1 MTAIAIG
8 GLAVSYLIFDDEP
21 LMWRLAAGNVIGSVI
36 FATTGFALA
45 FVLGLNTPTVIAA
58 FVLTL
63 FPVALLL
70 RGPRRKNFAHDW
82 AKAKGK
88 LQGGS
93 SAKFLRFA
101 YYAFFLLVFV
111 LFFDRAMMETPSGIF
126 TGGSQNLGDLP
137 FHLGAIYSFTDGANF
152 PPQNPSF
159 AGAKFSYPFLADLL
173 TAFYVKLGADVRNA
187 MFVQNVG
194 WAFSLLAIL
203 ERFVFRLSNDRLAAR
218 IAPFLLFFSGG
229 LGFLWFFSD
238 YWSQTKGFFDFLSN
252 LPKDYTISDAFR
264 WGNSMVVLFMTQR
277 SLLLGM
283 PLTLIVLD
291 YLWKVFATEPTDVEV
306 SEKSHEREKAKK
318 GKSEKVVS
326 PLLSFSFS
334 PFLVGVLAGTLPLV
348 HLHSLAV
355 LFVVGLCLF
364 IAKPEKWKTWLIFAA
379 GVAVIAVPEILWSMA
394 GSATRTAEFFAW
406 HYGWDKR
413 DQNFFWFWFTNTGI
427 FIPLL
432 VFGLYRAWIATGD
445 QESKEKGQRT
455 KDEGLLSTHHSSLLA
470 FYIPFA
476 IVFVVSNAAKLA
488 PWEWDNIKLLIYWWV
503 GSIPF
508 AALAIAWIWRKG
520 KAYIAV
526 AAACIFIMT
535 ASGAL
540 DVWRTVSGQINTKV
554 FDKDAVEI
562 GKRVRPQPEK
572 DAVILNAPTYNTAA
586 VLTGRISVM
595 RYPGHLSS
603 HGIDYAARETD
614 VKRIYG
620 GGSIAA
626 SLMEKYNV
634 SYVLISPEERGTMAV
649 NEDFFRKFP
658 VLAEV
663 GQYKVYK
670 IK

>member
-1 MTAIAIG
+1 MLISILLLIAVAVG
-8 GLAVSYLIFDDEP
+8 GLALTYLVFEDEP

-45 FVLGLNTPTVIAA
+45 FAFSIDTTTAIAA

-63 FPVALLL
+63 VPIIFLI
-70 RGPRRKNFAHDW
+70 RGRHRKTFAHDW

-93 SAKFLRFA
+93 RAKFLRFA
-101 YYAFFLLVFV
+101 YYAFFLLLFV

-159 AGAKFSYPFLADLL
+159 AGAKFSYPFIPDLL
-173 TAFYVKLGADVRNA
+173 TAFYIKFGADVRNA

-194 WAFSLLAIL
+194 WTFSLLVIL
-203 ERFVFRLSNDRLAAR
+203 ERFVFRLVNDRLAAR

-238 YWSQTKGFFDFLSN
+238 YWSQPRGFFDFFSN

-264 WGNSMVVLFMTQR
+264 WGNSMVVLFITQR

-291 YLWKVFATEPTDVEV
+291 YLWKVFATEHAEVER
-306 SEKSHEREKAKK
+306 SEKAKK
-318 GKSEKVVS
+318 GKSEKAPS
-326 PLLSFSFS
+326 RLLPFSSSF
-334 PFLVGVLAGTLPLV
+334 FLVGVLAGTLPLV

-364 IAKPEKWKTWLIFAA
+364 IAKPERWKTWLIFAA
-379 GVAVIAVPEILWSMA
+379 GVAVIAVPEVLWSMA
-394 GSATRTAEFFAW
+394 GSATRTSEFFGW

-413 DQNFFWFWFTNTGI
+413 EQNFFWFWLTNTGV

-432 VFGLYRAWIATGD
+432 VAGLYHVWTATG
-445 QESKEKGQRT
+445 SPKP
-455 KDEGLLSTHHSSLLA
+455 KDEGQRAKDQGRRSSLLA
-470 FYIPFA
+470 FYTPFA
-476 IVFVVSNAAKLA
+476 IVFVVSNMAKLA
-488 PWEWDNIKLLIYWWV
+488 PWEWDNIKLLIYWYV

-520 KAYIAV
+520 KAFIAV

-535 ASGAL
+535 ASGVL

-562 GKRVRPQPEK
+562 AKRVRPQPEQN
-572 DAVILNAPTYNTAA
+572 AIILNAPTYNTAA

-595 RYPGHLSS
+595 RYPGHLMS
-603 HGIDYAARETD
+603 HGIDYAERERD
-614 VKRIYG
+614 VKAIYSG
-620 GGSIAA
+620 GPQATQ
-626 SLMEKYNV
+626 LLEKYSV
-634 SYVLISPEERGTMAV
+634 SYVLVSPEERSSMTV
-649 NEDFFRKFP
+649 NEDFFRKFS